1 MRPSPRRA
9 LLPRTVR
16 LRRERLPGR
25 KPQFPA
31 AKRPVHPYKS
41 ATQNRV
47 TVENAKGASTPRE
60 GADGEGHVVNGARP
74 WLAHRAE
81 AQLSGGGALVFN
93 LYLL

>member
-1 MRPSPRRA
+1 M
-9 LLPRTVR
+9 
-16 LRRERLPGR
+16 
-25 KPQFPA
+25 
-31 AKRPVHPYKS
+31 
-41 ATQNRV
+41 
-47 TVENAKGASTPRE
+47 ENAKGASTPRE

>member
-1 MRPSPRRA
+1 
-9 LLPRTVR
+9 
-16 LRRERLPGR
+16 
-25 KPQFPA
+25 
-31 AKRPVHPYKS
+31 VHPYKS

-47 TVENAKGASTPRE
+47 TVENAKGASTPQ
-60 GADGEGHVVNGARP
+60 GGPDGEGQVANALNGARP